1 MKAQTREPALTII
14 LTVISNQPPEL
25 EAAEQG
31 HTERERQ
38 WKTGD
43 NKARTKEKG
52 RERSLAYESSI
63 MFSSSKL
70 PGK

>member
-38 WKTGD
+38 
-43 NKARTKEKG
+43 
-52 RERSLAYESSI
+52 
-63 MFSSSKL
+63 
-70 PGK
+70 